1 MHELAHMLVVVLGE
15 EEMVVQHSIKE
26 FILILAESNKPI
38 CSIRIEQKNQ
48 LKINVSFNLT

>member
-1 MHELAHMLVVVLGE
+1 MLVVVLGE

-26 FILILAESNKPI
+26 FILIIAESNKTI
-38 CSIRIEQKNQ
+38 CNIRTEQKNQ